1 MIGMLNTTAADFYI
15 KHNLAGKPANPFSV
29 RLKVESDTNN
39 NNNNNNNNTAN
50 ILGEQ
55 SFEIEV
61 QKLLRVPGPAREC
74 PIPDDM
80 LNQMFLASAPCSQQN
95 VSHLPELATYEVR
108 LYTRNVG
115 LS

>member
-1 MIGMLNTTAADFYI
+1 MIDLLNTTAADFST
-15 KHNLAGKPANPFSV
+15 KHNLAGKPANHFRV
-29 RLKVESDTNN
+29 RLKVESD
-39 NNNNNNNNTAN
+39 NNTAN

-61 QKLLRVPGPAREC
+61 QELLRVPNPAREC

-80 LNQMFLASAPCSQQN
+80 LNQMFLAGAPCSQQN
-95 VSHLPELATYEVR
+95 FSNLPELVTYEVR
-108 LYTRNVG
+108 LCLRNVG

>member
-1 MIGMLNTTAADFYI
+1 MIDLLNTTAADFFA
-15 KHNLAGKPANPFSV
+15 KHNLAGKPANPFRV
-29 RLKVESDTNN
+29 RLKVESDNN
-39 NNNNNNNNTAN
+39 AAN

-61 QKLLRVPGPAREC
+61 QELLRVPGPAREC

-95 VSHLPELATYEVR
+95 VSNLPELVTYEVR
-108 LYTRNVG
+108 LCTGNVG